1 MFKKLFLVLLIL
13 VAGGAGYRSVTAP
26 QPSELALRQLDSGGV
41 VGFDTGR
48 GSLAWLGV
56 PFARPPLEELRWRP
70 PQPVQSWTGVR
81 EALEHPPFC
90 TQVLPFAWLP
100 SAVTFGEEDC
110 LYLNVWTP
118 VMDPARASRERLP
131 VMVWIHGGANTLG
144 GSAAADPYRFA
155 EEEGVVVVSLQY
167 RLGLLGWFSHPALRQ
182 VAEKPLDRSS
192 NFALLDMIAALEWVQ
207 ANIGAFGGDADNVT
221 IFGQSAGAFDVLA
234 LLASPPAQGLF
245 HKAIA
250 QSGTVNSVPRSQA
263 ENYIDDPVPG
273 LPESNREF
281 INNLFIADGKAAD
294 RAAARVLQDD
304 MGADELLEYLRGKS
318 AKSLFAG
325 VARRGS
331 LGYFTPTNIRDG
343 IVLPEGSMLDVFADP
358 AAYNAVPVI
367 LGNNRDEYRMWLSG
381 MDDFV
386 QRRFGL
392 WKTIL
397 DPDEYRRISAY
408 FSDQWQ
414 AVGVSEPARALL
426 SGQVGP
432 VFTYRLDWSGQPTRW
447 GVDESLLYGASHGI
461 EVVLLFGREPVSS
474 LPDFARTE
482 DPASWDALSD
492 VMRRYWANFARNG
505 QPGGGGDS
513 GLPRW
518 EPWTEEEPRKM
529 LLDSPRGGGVRMSGE
544 NVFSEDLKQ
553 RLRADPAIGSDRE
566 RCQLYAQLFR
576 YALSSDFWDD
586 DEYATLGCT
595 EYPPEEFDGLI

>member
-1 MFKKLFLVLLIL
+1 MFKKLLLLLLIPI
-13 VAGGAGYRSVTAP
+13 AGAVGYRALTAP
-26 QPSELALRQLDSGGV
+26 QPSEIALRQLDTGEV

-56 PFARPPLEELRWRP
+56 PFASPPLGELRWRP
-70 PQPVQSWTGVR
+70 PQPAKPWTGER

-118 VMDPARASRERLP
+118 VMDPAEASRKRLP

-155 EEEGVVVVSLQY
+155 EEQGVIVVSLQY

-182 VAEKPLDRSS
+182 LAENPLDRSS

-207 ANIGAFGGDADNVT
+207 ANIGAFGGNPNNVT

-245 HKAIA
+245 HKAIS

-263 ENYIDDPVPG
+263 ENYIDDPEPG

-281 INNLFIADGKAAD
+281 INKLLIADG
-294 RAAARVLQDD
+294 RAANRDAARALQDG
-304 MGADELLEYLRGKS
+304 MSADELLRYLRDKPV
-318 AKSLFAG
+318 KELFEG

-358 AAYNAVPVI
+358 PASSRVPVI

-386 QRRFGL
+386 QRRLGL

-397 DPDEYRRISAY
+397 DPDEYRRISTY

-414 AVGVSEPARALL
+414 AAGVSEPARAMQ
-426 SGQVGP
+426 SGQLGP
-432 VFTYRLDWSGQPTRW
+432 VFTYRLDWSEQPIRW
-447 GVDESLLYGASHGI
+447 GVDESLLYGAAHGI
-461 EVVLLFGREPVSS
+461 EVVFLFGREPVSS
-474 LPDFARTE
+474 LPDFARTN
-482 DPASWDALSD
+482 DPASWQLLSD
-492 VMRRYWANFARNG
+492 TMLRYWANFARTG
-505 QPGGGGDS
+505 EPGGGGDS

-518 EPWTEEEPRKM
+518 EHWTLEQPRKM
-529 LLDSPRGGGVRMSGE
+529 LLDSPRGGGVRMSDE

-553 RLRADPAIGSDRE
+553 RLRTDPAVGSGRE

-576 YALSSDFWDD
+576 YALSSEFWND
-586 DEYATLGCT
+586 DEYAALGCA
-595 EYPPEEFDGLI
+595 EYPPEEFDGVI